1 MERMKWNE
9 DYFRMEWSQ
18 EITNYDE
25 KITVARIVASY
36 ARDNEVIGFGSGST
50 SFLAAQ
56 EIGRRIR
63 EEGLKIT
70 AIPTSNEIRMVCV
83 SLGIPVATID
93 DVKPDWGF
101 DGADEVTPEGWLIKG
116 RGGAMFHEKLVMCN
130 SPKTYILADRSKFVS
145 RLCEKF
151 PIPVECVPAACK
163 SVTTR
168 LYELGADDVHLR
180 LSGKAK
186 DGPVLT
192 ENGNYILDAHFQEVN
207 DSLESSIKQ
216 IVGVLESGLF
226 IGYPVEVLS
235 C

>member
-1 MERMKWNE
+1 MKWNE

-25 KITVARIVASY
+25 KLTVARIVASY

-101 DGADEVTPEGWLIKG
+101 DGADEVTPEGWMIKG

-145 RLCEKF
+145 RLRKSEGRSRADGKRELYPRRAF
-151 PIPVECVPAACK
+151 PGGE
-163 SVTTR
+163 
-168 LYELGADDVHLR
+168 
-180 LSGKAK
+180 
-186 DGPVLT
+186 
-192 ENGNYILDAHFQEVN
+192 
-207 DSLESSIKQ
+207 
-216 IVGVLESGLF
+216 
-226 IGYPVEVLS
+226 
-235 C
+235 

>member
-1 MERMKWNE
+1 MKWNE

-25 KITVARIVASY
+25 KNTVARIVASY

-101 DGADEVTPEGWLIKG
+101 DGADEVT
-116 RGGAMFHEKLVMCN
+116 GAKVVGEAVNHDFRR
-130 SPKTYILADRSKFVS
+130 TAD
-145 RLCEKF
+145 
-151 PIPVECVPAACK
+151 
-163 SVTTR
+163 
-168 LYELGADDVHLR
+168 
-180 LSGKAK
+180 
-186 DGPVLT
+186 
-192 ENGNYILDAHFQEVN
+192 EV
-207 DSLESSIKQ
+207 
-216 IVGVLESGLF
+216 VGCVLEVVGSFDG
-226 IGYPVEVLS
+226 
-235 C
+235 

>member
-1 MERMKWNE
+1 MKWNE
-9 DYFRMEWSQ
+9 EYFRTEWSQ
-18 EITNYDE
+18 DISNYDE
-25 KITVARIVASY
+25 KAAVARIVASY
-36 ARDNEVIGFGSGST
+36 ARDNDVIGFGSGST
-50 SFLAAQ
+50 SFLAVR
-56 EIGRRIR
+56 EIARRVK

-70 AIPTSNEIRMVCV
+70 AIPTSDEIRMVCI

-116 RGGAMFHEKLVMCN
+116 RGGAMFQEKLVMCN
-130 SPKTYILADRSKFVS
+130 SPKTFILVDRSKFVS
-145 RLCEKF
+145 RLCENF
-151 PIPVECVPAACK
+151 PIPVECVPAARK

-180 LSGKAK
+180 LAGKAK

-192 ENGNYILDAHFQEVN
+192 ENGNYILDAHFPEVGET
-207 DSLESSIKQ
+207 LEASIKQ
-216 IVGVLESGLF
+216 ITGVLESGLF
-226 IGYPVEVLS
+226 IGYSIEVLS